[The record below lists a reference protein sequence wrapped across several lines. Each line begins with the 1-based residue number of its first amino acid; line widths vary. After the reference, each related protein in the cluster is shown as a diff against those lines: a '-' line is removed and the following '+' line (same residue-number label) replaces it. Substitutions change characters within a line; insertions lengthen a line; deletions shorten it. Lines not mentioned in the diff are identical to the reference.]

1 MAEMAEP
8 VVLVVSAV
16 LVEPVELAAQAVTA
30 AQAALLR
37 PGV

>member
-8 VVLVVSAV
+8 VVSAV